1 MRMNKGSPATDF
13 AQPAH
18 QLNPLVQLHWRQF
31 DDSWVLFEAL
41 SGQTH
46 QMTDTAVAVLMC
58 YEMGPPLS
66 TAELL
71 AALARDFDTVVD
83 ATQRAPVL
91 AVVDRLAALGL
102 ITPVAAHVAV

>member
-1 MRMNKGSPATDF
+1 MNEGSPVTG
-13 AQPAH
+13 PVRSTH

-31 DDSWVLFEAL
+31 DDSWVLFEVL

-46 QMTDTAVAVLMC
+46 QMTGTAAAILMC
-58 YEMGPPLS
+58 YETVSTLS

-71 AALARDFDTVVD
+71 AALARDFNIVIDT
-83 ATQRAPVL
+83 TQAAPVL
-91 AVVDRLAALGL
+91 AVVDQLAALGL